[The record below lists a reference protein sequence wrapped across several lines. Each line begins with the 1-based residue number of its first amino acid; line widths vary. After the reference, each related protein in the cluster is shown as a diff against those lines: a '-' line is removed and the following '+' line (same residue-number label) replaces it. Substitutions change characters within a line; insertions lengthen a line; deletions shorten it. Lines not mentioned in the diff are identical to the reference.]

1 MATTTETTVQKLYVA
16 YFSRPAD
23 VAGLAYWNNILTSNP
38 DGYQMIS
45 ANFASSAEYKAMYAG
60 QDNRAVVS
68 TVYEHLFGRPAET
81 AGVDYWAKMLDQ
93 KVITIDNAVTA
104 IAAGAQSTD
113 KIAYDGK
120 VAVAAVF
127 TEHLDLASEQAAYA
141 KPAGMKVASDYI
153 ASIKDLL
160 TAAQARDPGNI
171 DITIDKM
178 VQADMS
184 SIDPGT
190 SAHSIPAE
198 PISPTNQSGN
208 ARWEM
213 PSSARSVSDSPSPGS
228 RRTATNPTSR
238 TNAIS
243 NW

>member
-1 MATTTETTVQKLYVA
+1 MATTIETEVQQLYVA

-23 VAGLAYWNNILTSNP
+23 VAGLAYWKNILATNP

-45 ANFASSAEYKAMYAG
+45 ANFAASAEYKAMYAG

-68 TVYEHLFGRPAET
+68 TVYQHLFGRPAET
-81 AGVDYWAKMLDQ
+81 AGVDYWAKMLDN
-93 KVITIDNAVTA
+93 KVITVDNVVTQ

-127 TEHLDLASEQAAYA
+127 TEHLDLTSEQQAYA

-153 ASIKDLL
+153 ASIKDLM
-160 TAAQARDPGNI
+160 TAAVARDPGNI

-178 VQADMS
+178 V
-184 SIDPGT
+184 
-190 SAHSIPAE
+190 SAAATAVDGHAE
-198 PISPTNQSGN
+198 IVG
-208 ARWEM
+208 
-213 PSSARSVSDSPSPGS
+213 VSDAGFTPIHG
-228 RRTATNPTSR
+228 
-238 TNAIS
+238 
-243 NW
+243 

>member
-23 VAGLAYWNNILTSNP
+23 VAGLAYWNNILATNP

-68 TVYEHLFGRPAET
+68 TVYEHLFGRPAEA

-93 KVITIDNAVTA
+93 NVITIDNVVTQ

-113 KIAYDGK
+113 KVAYDGK

-127 TEHLDLASEQAAYA
+127 TEHLDLTAEQQAYA

-153 ASIKDLL
+153 AGIKDLL
-160 TAAQARDPGNI
+160 TAATARDPGNI
-171 DITIDKM
+171 DLTIEKM
-178 VQADMS
+178 V
-184 SIDPGT
+184 
-190 SAHSIPAE
+190 SAAATGMGDHAQIVGVTDVAHM
-198 PISPTNQSGN
+198 PIYG
-208 ARWEM
+208 
-213 PSSARSVSDSPSPGS
+213 
-228 RRTATNPTSR
+228 
-238 TNAIS
+238 
-243 NW
+243 

>member
-93 KVITIDNAVTA
+93 NVITVDNVVTQ

-127 TEHLDLASEQAAYA
+127 TEHLDLASEQQAYA

-160 TAAQARDPGNI
+160 TAAMARDPGNI

-178 VQADMS
+178 VSAAAT
-184 SIDPGT
+184 GT
-190 SAHSIPAE
+190 DGHAQVVGVTDAGFTPLH
-198 PISPTNQSGN
+198 G
-208 ARWEM
+208 
-213 PSSARSVSDSPSPGS
+213 
-228 RRTATNPTSR
+228 
-238 TNAIS
+238 
-243 NW
+243 

>member
-1 MATTTETTVQKLYVA
+1 MATTIETEVQQLYVA

-23 VAGLAYWNNILTSNP
+23 VAGLAYWKNILATNP

-68 TVYEHLFGRPAET
+68 TVYQHLFGRPAET
-81 AGVDYWAKMLDQ
+81 AGVDYWAKMLDN
-93 KVITIDNAVTA
+93 KVITVDNVVTQ

-127 TEHLDLASEQAAYA
+127 TEHLDLTSEQQAYA

-153 ASIKDLL
+153 ASIKDLM
-160 TAAQARDPGNI
+160 TAAVARDPGNI
-171 DITIDKM
+171 DITIEKM
-178 VQADMS
+178 V
-184 SIDPGT
+184 
-190 SAHSIPAE
+190 SAAATAVDGHAE
-198 PISPTNQSGN
+198 IVG
-208 ARWEM
+208 
-213 PSSARSVSDSPSPGS
+213 VSDAGFTPIHG
-228 RRTATNPTSR
+228 
-238 TNAIS
+238 
-243 NW
+243 

>member
-1 MATTTETTVQKLYVA
+1 MATAIQTELQQLYVA

-23 VAGLAYWNNILTSNP
+23 VSGLAYWTNFLSTHP
-38 DGYQMIS
+38 DGYQVIS
-45 ANFASSAEYKAMYAG
+45 QNFAASAEYKAMFAG
-60 QDNRAVVS
+60 QDNRAVVN

-81 AGVDYWAKMLDQ
+81 AGLDYWTKMLDN
-93 KVITIDNAVTA
+93 KVITIDNVVTQ

-127 TEHLDLASEQAAYA
+127 TDHLDLASEQAAYA

-160 TAAQARDPGNI
+160 TAATARDPGNI

-178 VQADMS
+178 VSAAATGVDDHAQLVGVADAGQPMFH
-184 SIDPGT
+184 G
-190 SAHSIPAE
+190 
-198 PISPTNQSGN
+198 
-208 ARWEM
+208 
-213 PSSARSVSDSPSPGS
+213 
-228 RRTATNPTSR
+228 
-238 TNAIS
+238 
-243 NW
+243 

>member
-1 MATTTETTVQKLYVA
+1 MATNTETTVQQLYVA

-23 VAGLAYWNNILTSNP
+23 VAGLAYWKNILATNP

-45 ANFASSAEYKAMYAG
+45 ANFAASAEYKAMYAG

-93 KVITIDNAVTA
+93 KVITVDNVVTQ

-153 ASIKDLL
+153 ASIKDLM
-160 TAAQARDPGNI
+160 TAAVARDPGNI

-178 VQADMS
+178 V
-184 SIDPGT
+184 
-190 SAHSIPAE
+190 SAAATAVDGHAE
-198 PISPTNQSGN
+198 IVG
-208 ARWEM
+208 
-213 PSSARSVSDSPSPGS
+213 VSDAGFTPIHG
-228 RRTATNPTSR
+228 
-238 TNAIS
+238 
-243 NW
+243 